1 MDTSGEIELNEMQYI
16 VSTTKLPDTEE
27 LKIFFLQTSW
37 AKDRTIESIQK
48 LLKHTKIFV
57 VIRNEDTNQLIGFG
71 RAISDGVFRALLDDI
86 VIDTKYRGNGL
97 GKQIIRELLKEL
109 DEVEQIFLN
118 TKPALE
124 EFYKQFGFT
133 KPKAITMSL

>member
-1 MDTSGEIELNEMQYI
+1 MQY
-16 VSTTKLPDTEE
+16 VVNKATLPEAEE
-27 LKIFFLQTSW
+27 LKTLFLQTSW

-71 RAISDGVFRALLDDI
+71 RAISDGIYRALLDDV
-86 VIDTKYRGNGL
+86 VIDTEYRGKGF
-97 GKQIIRELLKEL
+97 GKQIIQELLKEL
-109 DEVEQIFLN
+109 GEVEQVFLN

>member
-1 MDTSGEIELNEMQYI
+1 MQYV
-16 VSTTKLPDTEE
+16 VSTTKLPEAEE
-27 LKIFFLQTSW
+27 LKTLFLQTSW

-71 RAISDGVFRALLDDI
+71 RAISDGIYRALLDDV
-86 VIDTKYRGNGL
+86 VIDTEYRGKGF
-97 GKQIIRELLKEL
+97 GKQIIQELLKEL
-109 DEVEQIFLN
+109 GDVEQVFLN

-124 EFYKQFGFT
+124 EFYKQFGFI

>member
-1 MDTSGEIELNEMQYI
+1 MQYI
-16 VSTTKLPDTEE
+16 VSKAKLPKAEE
-27 LKIFFLQTSW
+27 LKILFLQTSW
-37 AKDRTIESIQK
+37 AKDRTIENVQK
-48 LLKHTKIFV
+48 LLKHTKIFA

-71 RAISDGVFRALLDDI
+71 RAISDGIYRALLDDV
-86 VIDTKYRGNGL
+86 VIDTKYRGKGL
-97 GKQIIRELLKEL
+97 GKQIIEELLKEL
-109 DEVEQIFLN
+109 GVVEQVFLN